1 MVGGHMADE
10 LLHTGSSST
19 SSSCFTQLPCVEQLL
34 HSHRQFLNVGHIK
47 QLLHTVPQHR
57 AVASHRQA
65 VALRGASANVLP
77 CVCSSPPPSH
87 PHYTHRDDT
96 GTITNTN
103 TNTNK
108 NTNTN
113 SKQIPTNTQIWII
126 QRLHLFVHLR
136 PSHRHYTPPDDTPHY
151 NDCTLQPQ
159 I

>member
-1 MVGGHMADE
+1 M
-10 LLHTGSSST
+10 
-19 SSSCFTQLPCVEQLL
+19 SCFT
-34 HSHRQFLNVGHIK
+34 
-47 QLLHTVPQHR
+47 HTVPQRRSHR

-151 NDCTLQPQ
+151 NDCTATNMSCCPYLTMYLQCIVYLQCTYGCIHRIILEQ
-159 I
+159 IWDPPSTLCCS

>member
-1 MVGGHMADE
+1 MVGGHSADE

-19 SSSCFTQLPCVEQLL
+19 SSSCLTQ
-34 HSHRQFLNVGHIK
+34 
-47 QLLHTVPQHR
+47 TVPQRRSHR
-57 AVASHRQA
+57 AAVASHRQA
-65 VALRGASANVLP
+65 VALRGASPNVLP

-96 GTITNTN
+96 GTTTNTN
-103 TNTNK
+103 INT

-151 NDCTLQPQ
+151 NDCTATNMSCCPYLTIVYLQ
-159 I
+159 